1 MQTYAIND
9 HGSFDSLTRWHKDIQ
24 NYAKKDV
31 VLAVV
36 GSKCDL
42 DSDRTVSKQ

>member
-9 HGSFDSLTRWHKDIQ
+9 HGSFESLTRWHKDIQ